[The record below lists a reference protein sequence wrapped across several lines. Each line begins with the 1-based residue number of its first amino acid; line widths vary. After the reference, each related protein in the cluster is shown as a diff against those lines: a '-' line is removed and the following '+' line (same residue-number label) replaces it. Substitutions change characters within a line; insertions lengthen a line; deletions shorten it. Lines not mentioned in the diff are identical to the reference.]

1 MAAGEQ
7 AETRTAHHTISLNLP
22 NKLTLARLAM
32 VPAFVVLMSFPN
44 AVTLILAYI
53 VFIVACITDYY
64 DGKIARARNIVTN
77 FGKLLDPVA
86 DKVLVA
92 SAFVM
97 MMTIDAFL
105 IPGWTIV
112 IILGREFVVTGARS
126 LAASEGKVI
135 AADRSGKFK
144 AVSQMVYILTL
155 LFFLIVQQML
165 GAFWPNEFPAVLYE
179 TLDTL
184 LAHLSLWGIVFV
196 SLVTLYSGI
205 VFARVNW
212 SLLRT
217 GQS

>member
-1 MAAGEQ
+1 MAVGRQ
-7 AETRTAHHTISLNLP
+7 ADTAAQHPVSLNLP
-22 NKLTLARLAM
+22 NKLTLARLGM
-32 VPAFVVLMSFPN
+32 VPAFVLLMSFPN
-44 AVTLILAYI
+44 AVTLTVAYV

-64 DGKIARARNIVTN
+64 DGKIARERNIVTN

-97 MMTIDAFL
+97 MMTIDAYA

-112 IILGREFVVTGARS
+112 IILGREFLVTGARS

-144 AVSQMVYILTL
+144 AVFQMVYILTL
-155 LFFLIVQQML
+155 LFFLIVQYAL
-165 GAFWPNEFPAVLYE
+165 TAYWPSAFPEAVYQS
-179 TLDTL
+179 LDSFL
-184 LAHLSLWGIVFV
+184 KVASFWGIVFV
-196 SLVTLYSGI
+196 ALLTLYSGV

-212 SLLRT
+212 GLLRA